1 MRHAR
6 ALGVALGKVHHPVR
20 HIAAEDRR
28 CRGMLRRLGLCFH
41 RTPDMGLVGQQ
52 FLEAEAPPRAGRD
65 AAGDLRGLD
74 GDGAAAAAG
83 VVQRQAW
90 SAVSA
95 SQPLAAIMAAARV
108 SFSGASPLSSRQPRL
123 NSGSPE
129 VSMYSVAVS
138 VVRWA

>member
-1 MRHAR
+1 
-6 ALGVALGKVHHPVR
+6 
-20 HIAAEDRR
+20 
-28 CRGMLRRLGLCFH
+28 
-41 RTPDMGLVGQQ
+41 MGLEGQQ

-83 VVQRQAW
+83 VVQRH
-90 SAVSA
+90 AVGASA

-108 SFSGASPLSSRQPRL
+108 SFSGASPVSSRQPRL